1 MKLNCWNVCITKTQ
15 PYDFALTLTALE
27 VDVKNLHELCGD
39 FCNTNICCFGYLF
52 CHLLQTLHH
61 PRKIEVSIYYFC
73 LRTESTIE
81 FFSTFLCI
89 VHLYSLTDTGCFSQS
104 FQQHFFHGYF
114 SKWEEVQ
121 HGVPQGSVLGPLLFL
136 IYINDLSKNVF
147 DKSSPILFADDT
159 SSIIAN
165 CDETEFKFNEIF
177 HEINKWFHSNLLML
191 NYDKTYFLKFLTKT
205 DYEINMQV
213 SFGNR
218 KIATAQSSKFL
229 GLTVDTTL
237 TWKHRISELT
247 SRLNKACY
255 AIRLIKPFMSLDV
268 LSTYFSYA
276 HSIISYGIVFWGNS
290 SFSEDIFKIK
300 KK

>member
-1 MKLNCWNVCITKTQ
+1 MTECSWNTSSFCLIIISVFARNVDCDIFLFLILWIMVSGLMKLNCWNVCITKTQ

-121 HGVPQGSVLGPLLFL
+121 HGAPQVQFL
-136 IYINDLSKNVF
+136 DHYCF
-147 DKSSPILFADDT
+147 
-159 SSIIAN
+159 
-165 CDETEFKFNEIF
+165 
-177 HEINKWFHSNLLML
+177 
-191 NYDKTYFLKFLTKT
+191 
-205 DYEINMQV
+205 
-213 SFGNR
+213 
-218 KIATAQSSKFL
+218 
-229 GLTVDTTL
+229 
-237 TWKHRISELT
+237 
-247 SRLNKACY
+247 
-255 AIRLIKPFMSLDV
+255 
-268 LSTYFSYA
+268 
-276 HSIISYGIVFWGNS
+276 
-290 SFSEDIFKIK
+290 
-300 KK
+300 